1 MTQQRRIGDAAAAVI
16 GSILL
21 EPDLA
26 GEVLR
31 LVAETDMPGEYRV
44 LYAGIRQ
51 LFAACSPVDAV
62 TLAAT
67 CGKAYEPKI
76 LEVMQ
81 LTPTAANWREYAQ
94 IVHDQALLQRM
105 QAAALGISAGRRPR
119 PKSSRN
125 CSRTVRRPKS

>member
-16 GSILL
+16 GSVLL

-62 TLAAT
+62 TLAAIVAVVL
-67 CGKAYEPKI
+67 GLSAVGYVGEAIVKA
-76 LEVMQ
+76 Q
-81 LTPTAANWREYAQ
+81 
-94 IVHDQALLQRM
+94 
-105 QAAALGISAGRRPR
+105 SAMRSA
-119 PKSSRN
+119 K
-125 CSRTVRRPKS
+125 